1 MKGALLGLFASTAM
15 ALGMAGTDQL
25 VGEYEPIKERPGWPE
40 GIHAMLLDPARKVG
54 WTSWFSELPNDCEQ
68 YAFAVRTT
76 GDAQRLI
83 NALAKV
89 AGPKRRVTFNPG
101 RGPRGLGDFRPAAKG
116 REWGAVLRFSNSNT
130 VAQWK
135 AANAGRDA
143 KLGALLEAPTVLEI
157 FLGTAN
163 VDPLALKIPAELTV
177 GTMDQ
182 SPFPGRDYPAQV
194 QKVKDLKARL
204 DRK

>member
-1 MKGALLGLFASTAM
+1 MKGALLSLLASTAM
-15 ALGMAGTDQL
+15 AFGMAGTDQL

-40 GIHAMLLDPARKVG
+40 GVHAMLLDPARKVG
-54 WTSWFSELPNDCEQ
+54 WSSWFSGLPNDHER

-76 GDAQRLI
+76 ADAQRLI

-89 AGPKRRVTFNPG
+89 AGPNRRVTFNPG

-116 REWGAVLRFSNSNT
+116 REWGAVLSFSNRNA
-130 VAQWK
+130 VAQW
-135 AANAGRDA
+135 NASGKQRQG
-143 KLGALLEAPTVLEI
+143 KIGPLTVGPTVLEI
-157 FLGTAN
+157 YLGTADI
-163 VDPLALKIPAELTV
+163 DPLALKIPAGLTV
-177 GTMDQ
+177 GTMDE

-194 QKVKDLKARL
+194 QKVKDFKARL